1 MALSFPYRID
11 ATGRTAT
18 PADFPAWV
26 RELLE
31 LLLFTAP
38 GERVMR
44 PSFGTGV
51 HQLVFAPASDELATA
66 TQHLVRSA
74 LQSWLSEWI
83 EVQDVA
89 VSADDHR
96 LIVTVSYL
104 LRTTRELQRTSFA
117 RDI

>member
-1 MALSFPYRID
+1 MPLAFPYRID
-11 ATGRTAT
+11 ATGRTAE
-18 PADFPAWV
+18 PADFATFV

-31 LLLFTAP
+31 LVLFTAP

-44 PSFGTGV
+44 PTFGTGV
-51 HQLVFAPASDELATA
+51 HQLVFAPASAEMATA

-74 LQSWLSEWI
+74 LQAWLSEWI

-89 VSADDHR
+89 VSADDSR

-104 LRTTRELQRTSFA
+104 LRATREQQRTSFA
-117 RDI
+117 RDV